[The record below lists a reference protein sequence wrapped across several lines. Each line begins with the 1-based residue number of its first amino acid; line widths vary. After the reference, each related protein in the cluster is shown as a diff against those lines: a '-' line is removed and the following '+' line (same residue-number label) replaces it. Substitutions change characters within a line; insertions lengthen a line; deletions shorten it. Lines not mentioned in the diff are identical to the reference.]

1 MTKTCNDITLRRILR
16 PLTAVLLLVISL
28 AAATPETAAQEL
40 NCRVE
45 VNASQVEGTSTDV
58 FTTLQEA
65 INDYM
70 NTTKFSSAQ
79 FSANEKIDCQ
89 LFFTIKEYA
98 DGVMKGDLQI
108 QATRPVY
115 NASYTTT
122 VLNFKDSKIEFA
134 YTEHEPLVFS
144 ETTMESN
151 LTAIL
156 NFYAYL
162 ILALDFDTF
171 SPRGGQPFYD
181 RLETIVQ
188 LAQSSG
194 ESGWR
199 AFEDTKN
206 RTAVLSAYTDLSTAA
221 LRDLLYDY
229 HRLGLDEMALNPDK
243 GRKKITETLLSN
255 LKTIYDNAP
264 MTVGLSLFKDSKLDE
279 LVNIYSQAPQEERD
293 RIVELLNP
301 IYPTENQRIKEI
313 KTPPKK

>member
-1 MTKTCNDITLRRILR
+1 MSAIVPTL
-16 PLTAVLLLVISL
+16 IS
-28 AAATPETAAQEL
+28 AQEL

-45 VNASQVEGTSTDV
+45 VNASQIEGTSTSI
-58 FTTLQEA
+58 FETLQEA

-79 FSANEKIDCQ
+79 FSPNEKIDCQ
-89 LFFTIKEYA
+89 LFFTIKEVE
-98 DGVMKGDLQI
+98 DGVLKGDLQV

-115 NASYTTT
+115 NSAYTTT
-122 VLNFKDSKIEFA
+122 VLNFKDNKIEFA
-134 YTEHEPLVFS
+134 YSENEPLVFS

-162 ILALDFDTF
+162 IMALDFDTF
-171 SPRGGQPFYD
+171 SPRGGQPFYE

-206 RTAVLSAYTDLSTAA
+206 RAAVLSAFTDLSTSSI
-221 LRDLLYDY
+221 RDLLYDY
-229 HRLGLDEMALNPDK
+229 HRSGLDEMALNPDK
-243 GRKKITETLLSN
+243 GRKKITESILDK
-255 LKTIYDNAP
+255 LKKVYDNAP
-264 MTVGLSLFKDSKLDE
+264 MSVALSLFKDAKLDE
-279 LVNIYSQAPQEERD
+279 LVNLYSKAPQEERD
-293 RIVELLNP
+293 KIAELLTSL
-301 IYPTENQRIKEI
+301 YPTEMSRINDIKKPPVQR
-313 KTPPKK
+313 